1 MEDCS
6 SSLLVISMNKN
17 PEVSV
22 AAPACSNAAFIYSLE
37 QSGTCQLYSPDRA
50 AHIKWALCLDKGR
63 GLTAEDPYVRV
74 RRLLAHQTRQK
85 PSDASDFHFH
95 NIVHGFMREPSNH
108 KRFLALREDRKLD
121 EPRFWRGRHH

>member
-50 AHIKWALCLDKGR
+50 AHIEWALCLDEGR
-63 GLTAEDPYVRV
+63 GLAAEDPYVGV
-74 RRLLAHQTRQK
+74 RRLLPHQTGEEAG
-85 PSDASDFHFH
+85 DASDCHFH
-95 NIVHGFMREPSNH
+95 NIVHSLMTDASNRD
-108 KRFLALREDRKLD
+108 RFLTVREDRMLD
-121 EPRFWRGRHH
+121 